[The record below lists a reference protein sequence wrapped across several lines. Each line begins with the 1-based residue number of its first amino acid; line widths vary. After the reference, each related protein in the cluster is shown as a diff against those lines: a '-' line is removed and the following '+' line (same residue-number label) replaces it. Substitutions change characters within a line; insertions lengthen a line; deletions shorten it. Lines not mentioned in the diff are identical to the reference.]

1 MNKSFLTSLTAC
13 AAAALMLSACNRA
26 ESPSEVSADVE
37 EAQAERQDSVADAR
51 VDQAEV
57 QSDTAEAATSR
68 DPDDRGDAM
77 EDRAEAQYNTAL
89 AEAQGDLDVAKQGCE
104 SLRGDAQAS
113 CKQSAEAAFQA
124 ARSDARSALEAE
136 RRRSEQTQAIDN

>member
-1 MNKSFLTSLTAC
+1 MNKSFVTSLTAC

-26 ESPSEVSADVE
+26 ESPSEVSADVA

-51 VDQAEV
+51 
-57 QSDTAEAATSR
+57 AEAATSR

-89 AEAQGDLDVAKQGCE
+89 AEAQGDLDVAQQGCE

-136 RRRSEQTQAIDN
+136 RRRSDQTQAIDN